1 MATVTTKVIDLQ
13 RIERNTI
20 KIPIVGVTPLIPH
33 NWSEKARRL
42 MRIAQ
47 GITVDGATPA
57 VKRAREAKDPLE
69 EAEASLY
76 RLEDGRIG
84 MPSTAFKSAIADAS
98 RDFTAVTIV
107 QVKQSIF
114 VHGEGTEQL
123 VPIEGDLHLR
133 EDMPRNA
140 NGNADLRYRYSV
152 WPWRTELQVEFK
164 ANYLTEGAVAALVDA
179 AGDVGV
185 GDWRPGAPKSKTGT
199 FGRFSVEV

>member
-1 MATVTTKVIDLQ
+1 
-13 RIERNTI
+13 
-20 KIPIVGVTPLIPH
+20 
-33 NWSEKARRL
+33 

-47 GITVDGATPA
+47 GIAVDGAAPA
-57 VKRAREAKDPLE
+57 VKQKREAKDPLE

-84 MPSTAFKSAIADAS
+84 MPSTAFKSAITDAT
-98 RDFTAVTIV
+98 RDFTGVTIV
-107 QVKQSIF
+107 QVKQSLF
-114 VHGEGTEQL
+114 VSGDGTDQL

-152 WPWRTELQVEFK
+152 WPWRAELQIEFK
-164 ANYLTEGAVAALVDA
+164 TNYLTEGAVAALVDA

-199 FGRFSVEV
+199 FGRFTVEVQQDG